1 MLVDALVTQNTA
13 QSIMGHLQMSI
24 FGIELL
30 VLMKLSD
37 GQTAGK

>member
-1 MLVDALVTQNTA
+1 MLVGVLVTQNTV
-13 QSIMGHLQMSI
+13 QSTMDLLQMSI